1 MAHWARAHPSP
12 DGPLTLA
19 LTLTLALA
27 LALALSRAG
36 TFAPALSLLA
46 LTSGRS
52 RTEPLKPVSLL
63 HAIPTR
69 VTHTPWCLAAAALP
83 LTGVRLGWCNLFGIL
98 AAWLFDTLLGLPL
111 PASAKE
117 IRSSS
122 NQAGRTCTPHP
133 SPSSPALSLSPNLV
147 RVRVTVPVTVTATV
161 SVRVRVIV
169 RVN

>member
-27 LALALSRAG
+27 LALALTRAG
-36 TFAPALSLLA
+36 TFAPVLSLLA
-46 LTSGRS
+46 LTASRS

-122 NQAGRTCTPHP
+122 NQAGRTRTPHA
-133 SPSSPALSLSPNLV
+133 SP
-147 RVRVTVPVTVTATV
+147 
-161 SVRVRVIV
+161 VIAGPEPIPKPG
-169 RVN
+169 

>member
-1 MAHWARAHPSP
+1 MIEGEP
-12 DGPLTLA
+12 
-19 LTLTLALA
+19 
-27 LALALSRAG
+27 LALSH
-36 TFAPALSLLA
+36 ALCFFVITLW
-46 LTSGRS
+46 S

-69 VTHTPWCLAAAALP
+69 VTHLPWYLAAAALP

-122 NQAGRTCTPHP
+122 NQADRTRTPHP
-133 SPSSPALSLSPNLV
+133 SPVIAGPEPYPQTGRVRVRVRVSVSVRV
-147 RVRVTVPVTVTATV
+147 RVRVTV
-161 SVRVRVIV
+161 S
-169 RVN
+169 